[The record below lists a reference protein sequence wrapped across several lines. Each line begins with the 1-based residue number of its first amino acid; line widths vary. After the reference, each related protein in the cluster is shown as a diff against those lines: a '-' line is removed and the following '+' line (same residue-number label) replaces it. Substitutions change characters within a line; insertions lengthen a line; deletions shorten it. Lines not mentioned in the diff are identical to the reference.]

1 MTISNNEAVALIESY
16 ATEAANSAEPARH
29 GPIGI
34 NGLTTLDELGVT
46 LGDDFD
52 AMVAE
57 ESGCDCAFDQTTRD
71 GWTCVADVLE
81 SMSEIG
87 VVEDEDGEDD
97 YDGDD
102 EDANGDDDEEDDGD
116 DDDEDDDSDLDNEE
130 DDVEGDSD
138 EADDGDVDDTRN
150 KRDE

>member
-1 MTISNNEAVALIESY
+1 MTISNNEAVALIEKY

-34 NGLTTLDELGVT
+34 NGITTLDELGVT

-71 GWTCVADVLE
+71 GWTCVADVLD

-87 VVEDEDGEDD
+87 VVEDEGGEDD

-102 EDANGDDDEEDDGD
+102 EDVNGDDDDEDNS
-116 DDDEDDDSDLDNEE
+116 DDDEDDDSDLDDD

-138 EADDGDVDDTRN
+138 EVDDGDVNDKQNRH
-150 KRDE
+150 DE